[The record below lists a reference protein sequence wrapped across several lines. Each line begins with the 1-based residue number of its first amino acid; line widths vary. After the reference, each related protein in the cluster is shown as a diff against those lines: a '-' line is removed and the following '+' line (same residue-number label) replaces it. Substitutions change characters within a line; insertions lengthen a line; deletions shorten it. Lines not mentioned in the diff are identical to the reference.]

1 MPRTKRKN
9 TSVGPSRPSK
19 KRRRGGKAQHTAKL
33 TLSERTA
40 RHCRQFDPACEHLLK
55 LDRKTLKLQLR
66 KKKATLKKSRGE
78 LVQLQGPRR
87 TWRRRGQGGP
97 RCERKRPFKKEML
110 RLH

>member
-9 TSVGPSRPSK
+9 TSVAPSRPSK

-66 KKKATLKKSRGE
+66 KKKAVLKKSRGE
-78 LVQLQGPRR
+78 LVQLQK
-87 TWRRRGQGGP
+87 TAANA
-97 RCERKRPFKKEML
+97 EDARKISAPHSFRALPTQIG
-110 RLH
+110 